1 MARCNKRGRSWR
13 GSCNEKGYAGK
24 ERVATRKEYAGGGVA
39 TRRDMLEKSVLQRE
53 RNTLE
58 ELQREGIC
66 WKRACC
72 NEKGIRWRSCN
83 EKGYDGK
90 ERVATRKEYAGGG
103 VATRRDTLEKSV
115 LQRERNMLEEES

>member
-24 ERVATRKEYAGGGVA
+24 ERVATRKEYAGGVA

-58 ELQREGIC
+58 ELQREGIR

-72 NEKGIRWRSCN
+72 NEKGIRWRRSCN
-83 EKGYDGK
+83 EKGF
-90 ERVATRKEYAGGG
+90 AGGG
-103 VATRRDTLEKSV
+103 E
-115 LQRERNMLEEES
+115 LQRLGEGIHWKRACCNEKGIC